1 MPCVVV
7 GGQQELQTEWCG
19 DCGGGI
25 GFHHQEQWSM
35 YIIICT
41 RDACDAWREW
51 PVPAADLGGGG
62 GGGKGGC
69 STPF

>member
-1 MPCVVV
+1 
-7 GGQQELQTEWCG
+7 
-19 DCGGGI
+19 
-25 GFHHQEQWSM
+25 M

-41 RDACDAWREW
+41 RDAWREW
-51 PVPAADLGGGG
+51 PVPAADPGG